1 MEYQDMQ
8 LKKKHMKKKKAAYN
22 NDEDDNTLL
31 FLEWGKTTDSLN
43 DGIHCN
49 GPQQTRVVL
58 KL

>member
-31 FLEWGKTTDSLN
+31 LEWGKTTDSLN